1 MELTEREIELIT
13 LAAFR
18 GMSEQDMAK
27 ELSLSVAT
35 VRTHITNIR
44 NKLNSPSMRK
54 YWVVDGLKYLFKNKL
69 ITIEEFTG
77 A

>member
-35 VRTHITNIR
+35 VRSHITNIR

-54 YWVVDGLKYLFKNKL
+54 YWVVDGLKYLFQNKI
-69 ITIEEFTG
+69 ITVKQFIQ
-77 A
+77 

>member
-35 VRTHITNIR
+35 VRSHITNIR

-54 YWVVDGLKYLFKNKL
+54 YWVVDGLKYLFKNKI
-69 ITIEEFTG
+69 ITVKQFIQ
-77 A
+77 